1 MSLIIH
7 HVFVFEY
14 KGYIFIIEK
23 VVGFFQDYQTSEISP
38 TSTILPPLDADVS
51 RNYSNNHSIAV
62 NNKDDGAVIQNAS
75 GETDAQPKAC
85 GSFERIQFVDD
96 SSFWA
101 GVCSSW
107 RKVKVFYNVDKWG
120 HSRDQNRLYD
130 QSAFEVAL
138 YHWNLWPYTTRWDC
152 DDWKDPIFRED
163 FWKVFVR

>member
-1 MSLIIH
+1 METTFHRLNTYPNKMCLTKSHDRAKEKNACLLINFRFH
-7 HVFVFEY
+7 CS
-14 KGYIFIIEK
+14 KQQGRWSCN
-23 VVGFFQDYQTSEISP
+23 SECKWI
-38 TSTILPPLDADVS
+38 
-51 RNYSNNHSIAV
+51 
-62 NNKDDGAVIQNAS
+62 
-75 GETDAQPKAC
+75 QPKAC

-152 DDWKDPIFRED
+152 DDWKGPIFRDD